1 MILGHGRLY
10 VAGEWTGRFIH
21 ALEPTS
27 GADLPWTPYLYHSDL
42 HFIGYDHVEAIQ
54 VVGNVVYAGGYF
66 PHSGGI
72 PLLTNLVAMD
82 RDTAALLPQVPA
94 ANERVRS
101 LVAAGN
107 FLYVGGEFTVLGGQP
122 RHGLA
127 AIELSTGNVTPWNPS
142 GTNLNTIRA
151 LGVSGN
157 TVYAAGNF
165 QEIGGQGRTNL
176 AALDA
181 TTGEATA
188 WQPSVTNQINAL
200 VVAGDTVYVGGGQ
213 DFPVNSYLGVFP
225 PQGWS
230 VLSQAR
236 LTNGNFSFRL
246 LGEEGSNYV
255 IQASATLTN
264 WSSVHTNTVT
274 NGGFD
279 FTAPATNLAPRFYR
293 ARPGP

>member
-1 MILGHGRLY
+1 
-10 VAGEWTGRFIH
+10 
-21 ALEPTS
+21 
-27 GADLPWTPYLYHSDL
+27 
-42 HFIGYDHVEAIQ
+42 
-54 VVGNVVYAGGYF
+54 
-66 PHSGGI
+66 
-72 PLLTNLVAMD
+72 
-82 RDTAALLPQVPA
+82 
-94 ANERVRS
+94 

-127 AIELSTGNVTPWNPS
+127 AIDLNTGNVTPWNPS
-142 GTNLNTIRA
+142 GTNLNTILA

-165 QEIGGQGRTNL
+165 QALGGQSRTNL

-188 WQPSVTNQINAL
+188 WHPSVTNQINAL

-213 DFPVNSYLGVFP
+213 AFPVNSYLGVFP

-230 VLSQAR
+230 VQSQAR

-293 ARPGP
+293 ARPEP